1 MFGTVLRVSA
11 TGAFVLTNEKCYE
24 TEMVFI
30 PSKRIDH
37 LSFLSPGS
45 TIYFDDTKVTL
56 SEHINCNDCHKSL
69 QNKRVKCDCD
79 EKRSVTTTGILMKKE
94 NRTYLTGLRLKVSLQ
109 CGNRTLHSVIFQNST
124 FHNIFNDYEV
134 GELIYFKAI
143 LMKRGDEHDLGT
155 IFHTRKSIF
164 QDTKPALHDL
174 AVSGVEQGAK
184 YATQQVQKRLK
195 PKAKRMKD
203 QLT

>member
-37 LSFLSPGS
+37 LSFLAPGS

-69 QNKRVKCDCD
+69 QNKRVECNCD
-79 EKRSVTTTGILMKKE
+79 EKRLVTTTGVLIKKE
-94 NRTYLTGLRLKVSLQ
+94 NRTYPTGLGLKVSLQ

-143 LMKRGDEHDLGT
+143 LMKRGDEHDLGK
-155 IFHTRKSIF
+155 IFHARKSIF
-164 QDTKPALHDL
+164 QDTKPVMNDMALKEINEIRKR
-174 AVSGVEQGAK
+174 VEQK
-184 YATQQVQKRLK
+184 LK
-195 PKAKRMKD
+195 PKAKRVKTD
-203 QLT
+203 ELS